1 MRRSRSILNQQS
13 LLILYYS
20 FVLPYLSYCV
30 EVWGNT
36 YKTNLLPLY
45 ILQKRAIRTVFNA
58 RIHDH
63 TNLLFLKASALKF
76 FDLVKFKTAQI
87 IYKVN
92 NNLLP
97 NTIKNLFQERDS
109 CRKYVLRGKL
119 RLKQQRVRSTLK
131 RMCISVEGVIL
142 WNSLDSEV
150 KLSKNV
156 NQFKRKFRKGVF
168 EIYNRE
174 EKERKKK

>member
-1 MRRSRSILNQQS
+1 M
-13 LLILYYS
+13 
-20 FVLPYLSYCV
+20 
-30 EVWGNT
+30 
-36 YKTNLLPLY
+36 
-45 ILQKRAIRTVFNA
+45 
-58 RIHDH
+58 
-63 TNLLFLKASALKF
+63 
-76 FDLVKFKTAQI
+76 VKFKTAQI

-97 NTIKNLFQERDS
+97 NTIQNLFQERDS

-174 EKERKKK
+174 EKERKKKQCKLME

>member
-1 MRRSRSILNQQS
+1 M
-13 LLILYYS
+13 
-20 FVLPYLSYCV
+20 

-45 ILQKRAIRTVFNA
+45 ILQKRAIRTVFNV
-58 RIHDH
+58 RFNDH

-87 IYKVN
+87 IYKAK

-97 NTIKNLFQERDS
+97 SIIQNLFHEREG
-109 CRKYVLRGKL
+109 CRKYDLRGKL
-119 RLKQQRVRSTLK
+119 KLQQQSVRSTLK
-131 RMCISVEGVIL
+131 SMCISVGGVIL
-142 WNSLDSEV
+142 WNSLDVEV

-168 EIYNRE
+168 EMYNRE
-174 EKERKKK
+174 EEENDVN